1 MKTLNLKHCFVF
13 IFLSLLA
20 AQANSQSYDYLRIL
34 KSFPPLPENTL
45 TASEKEIENYTE
57 KLSVINTLLGD
68 LEDAQNEE
76 IQKAESE
83 PYPFGPNDLDK
94 VDAAQKEID
103 LLLEQFSRVI
113 EPYTEKD
120 LELHSRD
127 IIILDSVLTIN
138 QILIEKLESSNNK
151 NQIYKQLYENRL
163 NSYKELD
170 AENRENIKLLI
181 SECEKLAPVINKLD
195 YYTIDGHR
203 VFYNKPGLQLLQQIY
218 KSIEW
223 PFYYNAGNGEK
234 IDPYDWALLMQQ
246 MYKDR

>member
-1 MKTLNLKHCFVF
+1 MINLKPYFVF
-13 IFLSLLA
+13 IAMVLIV

-170 AENRENIKLLI
+170 AEHRENIK
-181 SECEKLAPVINKLD
+181 
-195 YYTIDGHR
+195 
-203 VFYNKPGLQLLQQIY
+203 
-218 KSIEW
+218 
-223 PFYYNAGNGEK
+223 
-234 IDPYDWALLMQQ
+234 
-246 MYKDR
+246 